1 MARALI
7 VGCGC
12 RGQALAR
19 ALREDGH
26 RVRGTSR
33 TGNRLD
39 QIENAGAEAVLADP
53 YRLATLT
60 PLLEGVSVVIWPFG
74 SATGSADQVDAVHT
88 TRLET
93 LLTKLVDS
101 GVRGLV
107 YEAAGDVDADLL
119 RSGSAQVRKAG
130 DWFRMPVEVVDQDPA
145 DHEAWVTA
153 MRAAVER
160 ILAA

>member
-12 RGQALAR
+12 RGQSLAR

-33 TGNRLD
+33 SGNRL
-39 QIENAGAEAVLADP
+39 QYIEDAGAEAVLADP
-53 YRLATLT
+53 YRLATVT
-60 PLLEGVSVVIWPFG
+60 PLLAGVSVVVWPLA
-74 SATGSADQVDAVHT
+74 SATGTEDEVESMHT

-101 GVRGLV
+101 GVRGIV
-107 YEAAGDVDADLL
+107 YEAAGTVSGDLL
-119 RSGSAQVRKAG
+119 RAGAAQVRKSG
-130 DWFRMPVEVVDQDPA
+130 EWFRMPVEVVEQDPA
-145 DHEAWVTA
+145 DHDAWLA
-153 MRAAVER
+153 EMRAAVGR
-160 ILAA
+160 ILSA